1 MHNWGGAF
9 RVIVMLD
16 IKQLKPQFIPNETGE
31 KTAVILPIIEERWS
45 PVNSV
50 APPLTLKNPAGE
62 DG

>member
-1 MHNWGGAF
+1 
-9 RVIVMLD
+9 MLD
-16 IKQLKPQFIPNETGE
+16 IKQLKPQYITNETGE